1 MSMCIPKMMLA
12 IGFFFVWI
20 LVGFAVAFHILLP
33 RHESFNNPVTSTIKV
48 IISITTQRRPKS
60 SSVYLTPQMM
70 WSPCSVVKR
79 PASKSFDRNAHQL
92 AVFCK

>member
-33 RHESFNNPVTSTIKV
+33 RHQSFNNPVTSTIKV
-48 IISITTQRRPKS
+48 QTSIT
-60 SSVYLTPQMM
+60 
-70 WSPCSVVKR
+70 
-79 PASKSFDRNAHQL
+79 
-92 AVFCK
+92 